1 MRIHRKKIKYSFK
14 EDKLVHFILPGGLF
28 YSEDIYLTTRRR

>member
-14 EDKLVHFILPGGLF
+14 EDKLIHFILPGGLF
-28 YSEDIYLTTRRR
+28 EDIYLTTRRI